1 METVQIKSSPS
12 YEMFSKAG
20 DKMCHSLV
28 ERIEKKVKGKY
39 RVTKEEV
46 LQMIKEGMKKISEK
60 HEEVN
65 DTEPEYHICS
75 RVNEACKEAG
85 YGFEINRFDI

>member
-1 METVQIKSSPS
+1 METTTKQSIPS
-12 YEMFSKAG
+12 YEMFTKSG

-28 ERIEKKVKGKY
+28 VKIEKKVKGKY

-46 LQMIKEGMKKISEK
+46 IQMISEGMKKISEK
-60 HEEVN
+60 HSEVN

-75 RVNEACKEAG
+75 RVNDACKEVG
-85 YGFEINRFDI
+85 YDFDVSRFDI

>member
-1 METVQIKSSPS
+1 MEITAIKSVPS

-28 ERIEKKVKGKY
+28 SRIEKKVKGKH

-75 RVNEACKEAG
+75 RINEACKEVG
-85 YGFEINRFDI
+85 YDFNINRYEL

>member
-1 METVQIKSSPS
+1 METTTKQSIPS
-12 YEMFSKAG
+12 YEMFTKSG

-28 ERIEKKVKGKY
+28 VKIEKKEKRKY

-46 LQMIKEGMKKISEK
+46 IQMISEGMKKISEK
-60 HEEVN
+60 HSEVN

-75 RVNEACKEAG
+75 RVNKICSEMG
-85 YGFEINRFDI
+85 YGFDISRYDI

>member
-1 METVQIKSSPS
+1 METTLTKSTPS

-46 LQMIKEGMKKISEK
+46 LQMILEGMKKIAEK

-75 RVNEACKEAG
+75 RVNEACKEVG
-85 YGFEINRFDI
+85 YDFNISRYEL

>member
-1 METVQIKSSPS
+1 METTTIKSIPS

-46 LQMIKEGMKKISEK
+46 LQMISDGIKKISES
-60 HEEVN
+60 HDEVN

-75 RVNEACKEAG
+75 RVNKACKEMG

>member
-1 METVQIKSSPS
+1 METKEKKVIPS
-12 YEMFSKAG
+12 YEMFSKQG

-28 ERIEKKVKGKY
+28 MKIEKKVKGKY

-46 LQMIKEGMKKISEK
+46 LKMISEGMEKISKK
-60 HEEVN
+60 HSEVN

-75 RVNEACKEAG
+75 RVNEICKEVG
-85 YGFEINRFDI
+85 YDFDISRYEI